1 MACLN
6 SKKGGCGCRMAAQNP
21 RTAYYDGIPF
31 AGMNY
36 ADASQYRPCPHPFY
50 CGPCGPV
57 DPTNNCT
64 AHCPPGSVPPP
75 PPPPCPAPC
84 ATVYGYFSQIGSLV
98 LDAGGVVPFS
108 GPSSSTGITSGGGT
122 GTLSEAGVYMAS
134 LSVIIPAN
142 TTLSTTFSLQMNGT
156 NVPGGSIVVN
166 KTGTDS
172 PLHAAAQTVFVASKD
187 AVLRVISSAAVNL
200 TADSVSD
207 PIVAITVVR
216 IG

>member
-6 SKKGGCGCRMAAQNP
+6 SRQGGCGCRMAAQNP
-21 RTAYYDGIPF
+21 RTTCYNGVSY

-36 ADASQYRPCPHPFY
+36 ADAFHYRPCPHPFY

-57 DPTNNCT
+57 EPTCNCT

-75 PPPPCPAPC
+75 PGPSCPRPC
-84 ATVYGYFSQIGSLV
+84 ATVYGYFSQTGSLV
-98 LDAGGVVPFS
+98 LDAGGIVPFS

-122 GTLSEAGVYMAS
+122 ATLGEAGVYMAT
-134 LSVIIPAN
+134 LSVNVPAN
-142 TTLSTTFSLQMNGT
+142 TTLSTTFSLQMNGA

-172 PLHAAAQTVFVASKD
+172 PLHASTQTVFVVPAN
-187 AVLRVISSAAVNL
+187 AVLRVISSEAVNL
-200 TADSVSD
+200 TADSASD
-207 PIVAITVVR
+207 PIVAVTIVR